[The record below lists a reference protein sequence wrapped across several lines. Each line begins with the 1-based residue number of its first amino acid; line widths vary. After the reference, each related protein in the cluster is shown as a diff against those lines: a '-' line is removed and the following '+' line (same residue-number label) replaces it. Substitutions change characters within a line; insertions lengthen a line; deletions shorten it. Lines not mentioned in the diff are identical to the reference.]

1 MEWLKGSLGAGAGA
15 AATPK
20 LPGAGAE
27 LGGARGEA
35 AVEGDRVERSRE
47 DERKLKAARATHRE
61 TTRTAKRSVKK
72 LRATRDAAARAAGEL
87 EHQTEHLE
95 SVQGNMDRMR
105 EDVHRSRSALKYLMV
120 FCVCFKPPPPPDEPP
135 PARPRPEY
143 IVDRPKEVK
152 EAAGG
157 SGVWGNASRER
168 LPDVGEARALK
179 LAEGDS
185 ELNAETKKQDAYLD
199 EMSDLLGEITEMG
212 RDVQETI
219 VKQNAMIQD
228 IQNESES
235 LREDLHDITQNSK
248 VMRKVKV
255 KMVAEKEKKKSRPRK
270 QR

>member
-1 MEWLKGSLGAGAGA
+1 MRWKFPRLAGHNALLEARWRAGVWLGRLWASPVHLVYD
-15 AATPK
+15 P
-20 LPGAGAE
+20 AE
-27 LGGARGEA
+27 KCVREVR
-35 AVEGDRVERSRE
+35 AV
-47 DERKLKAARATHRE
+47 
-61 TTRTAKRSVKK
+61 
-72 LRATRDAAARAAGEL
+72 
-87 EHQTEHLE
+87 Q
-95 SVQGNMDRMR
+95 RM
-105 EDVHRSRSALKYLMV
+105 
-120 FCVCFKPPPPPDEPP
+120 PQ
-135 PARPRPEY
+135 
-143 IVDRPKEVK
+143 VDRWDR
-152 EAAGG
+152 EALQAV
-157 SGVWGNASRER
+157 SVWPRR
-168 LPDVGEARALK
+168 LDPAPDVGEARALK

>member
-1 MEWLKGSLGAGAGA
+1 M
-15 AATPK
+15 
-20 LPGAGAE
+20 
-27 LGGARGEA
+27 
-35 AVEGDRVERSRE
+35 
-47 DERKLKAARATHRE
+47 
-61 TTRTAKRSVKK
+61 
-72 LRATRDAAARAAGEL
+72 
-87 EHQTEHLE
+87 
-95 SVQGNMDRMR
+95 
-105 EDVHRSRSALKYLMV
+105 
-120 FCVCFKPPPPPDEPP
+120 
-135 PARPRPEY
+135 
-143 IVDRPKEVK
+143 
-152 EAAGG
+152 
-157 SGVWGNASRER
+157 WGNASRER
-168 LPDVGEARALK
+168 LPDVGEARTLK

-255 KMVAEKEKKKSRPRK
+255 KTVAEKEKKKSRPRK